1 MSRPPVLIVLSKQE
15 RDLLEEN
22 IQPKTQYRYVQ
33 RANVILLAA
42 KGMSNDKISRK
53 VGLSFVAVSHWR
65 NRYAKNGIVGLKDIE
80 GRGRKRRLTHDQ
92 MLKIAETACKKPK
105 NTSHWSV
112 RRLAKE
118 LGFVKKS
125 RLQEI
130 MKGFDLKPHQSQMW
144 CFSNDPD
151 YEKKK
156 ADVVGLYLNPPKN
169 AFVVCIDEKP
179 AIQVLSR
186 RIEPMITGKP
196 ERASHEYKRNGTVD
210 LFAAFRVNDGKAMGM
225 MTPRHTGVEF
235 LIFLK
240 KVYRK
245 WGQNEKI
252 LHIIIDNFGTHD
264 VKAVQV
270 WLSKHKNVHFHFT
283 PTHASWLNQ
292 VELWFGIVQRQLL
305 HRGSF
310 ESKEDLSSKILGF
323 IDEYNKTS
331 RAFLWTYDGSPLRK

>member
-1 MSRPPVLIVLSKQE
+1 MPRPPISIVLSKEE
-15 RDLLEEN
+15 RSLLEEN

-33 RANVILLAA
+33 RAKVILLAA
-42 KGMSNDKISRK
+42 NGMPNDKIARK
-53 VGLSFVAVSHWR
+53 VGLSFVSVSHWR
-65 NRYAKNGIVGLKDIE
+65 NRYAKNGIVGLKDLK

-92 MLKIAETACKKPK
+92 ILKIAETACKKPTS
-105 NTSHWSV
+105 TSHWSV

-125 RLQEI
+125 RLHEI

-144 CFSNDPD
+144 CFSTDPD

-156 ADVVGLYLNPPKN
+156 ADIVGLYLNPPKN

-179 AIQVLSR
+179 AIQALSR
-186 RIEPMITGKP
+186 KIEPMAVGKP
-196 ERASHEYKRNGTVD
+196 ERASHEYKRNGTID
-210 LFAAFRVNDGKAMGM
+210 LFAAFRVNDGKAIGM

-235 LIFLK
+235 LLFLK
-240 KVYRK
+240 RVYKR
-245 WGQNEKI
+245 WGQNGKI

-264 VKAVQV
+264 VKAVKE
-270 WLSKHKNVHFHFT
+270 WLSEHRNVHFHFT

-292 VELWFGIVQRQLL
+292 VELWFGIVQGQLL

-310 ESKEDLSSKILGF
+310 NSKEELSSKIMDF
-323 IDEYNKTS
+323 IEEYNKTS
-331 RAFLWTYDGSPLRK
+331 TAFLWTYDGNPLRK